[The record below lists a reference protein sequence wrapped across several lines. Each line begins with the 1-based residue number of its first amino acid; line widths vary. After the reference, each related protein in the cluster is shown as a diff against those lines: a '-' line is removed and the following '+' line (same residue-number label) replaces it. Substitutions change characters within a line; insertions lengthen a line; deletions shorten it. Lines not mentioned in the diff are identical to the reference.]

1 MPTDRRVLAVNS
13 ARMEDH
19 SFLLSSFLAAPGPFG
34 VANYWGHVPHLMHG
48 QDQDPDARRLRV
60 SSHLMLA
67 WRGRPGSPPA
77 PLPAAAPWKGQHFG
91 VTTSA
96 PLDAAA
102 ARSLVRQVTRRLGR
116 LQERV
121 EPPDAASALDAHWL
135 KHLRRVDY
143 VSDRHVLVVSDG
155 ERLGVVRGGLAP
167 PLHIACDAMDEGPG
181 IGEAPLGTEPAG
193 RDEVL
198 VASMPCMDAAWR
210 PIAPSTALVMREGR
224 VRRAASG
231 ARRLDPPGLRG

>member
-34 VANYWGHVPHLMHG
+34 VANYWGRTPHFLHCAA
-48 QDQDPDARRLRV
+48 QERDARRSRV
-60 SSHLMLA
+60 SSHLLLA
-67 WRGRPGSPPA
+67 WRGPA
-77 PLPAAAPWKGQHFG
+77 DGPASCLPAAAPWNGLHYG

-102 ARSLVRQVTRRLGR
+102 ARALVRQVTRRLGR
-116 LQERV
+116 LQERAA
-121 EPPDAASALDAHWL
+121 PPGAAAALDAHWL

-143 VSDRHVLVVSDG
+143 VPDQDVLVVTDG
-155 ERLGVVRGGLAP
+155 ERLGVVRGGDAP
-167 PLHIACDAMDEGPG
+167 PLHIACDAIEERDG
-181 IGEAPLGTEPAG
+181 IGDAPEGAKPAQREEA
-193 RDEVL
+193 V
-198 VASMPCMDAAWR
+198 VASMPCMEAAWR
-210 PIAPSTALVMREGR
+210 AIAPSTALVVRDGR

-231 ARRLDPPGLRG
+231 ARRFDPLLDG